1 MSGQINMLH
10 PILIRNVEGE
20 ENYKESEEPFTLSE
34 IITKKSTNSNNINSS
49 CR

>member
-20 ENYKESEEPFTLSE
+20 ENYKESEEPCTLSE
-34 IITKKSTNSNNINSS
+34 IISKNSELIQII
-49 CR
+49 